1 LTNFS
6 NLKDL
11 TIVVLTCDRPDF
23 VIRQIGFW
31 GGYEC
36 SLLIVDGSAEPNRT
50 IGHAEQKNV
59 SYLHSPNSF
68 QERMLL
74 AINHVNTEFVV
85 LIPDDEFMIPAA
97 LDKFIGIL
105 KLDFELSSIQGR
117 ALSFWVSRGTFVC
130 KNQYKKFRDFQ
141 FSKKIWKVRLYDFWS
156 SENGYVVHYPVYS
169 LMRSFQ
175 WKKLMSLVYEEKLNN
190 AYAYEIKL
198 NLLSPLFINSAVTNT
213 LYWLRSEENPPN
225 SSEFFDRSVRF
236 SKWYLDPQNAS
247 DVREFLVGVFSSVK
261 KLDLDILE
269 EDLVLAVTNILDRYS
284 LLESEKK
291 LNVASTQ
298 GRFSRGFKRFR
309 VRFET
314 ASLIAFKRCFNFSP
328 AVYRLKRASVDVD
341 SRELIKI
348 SELVQVFHNGI

>member
-1 LTNFS
+1 MTNFT
-6 NLKDL
+6 NLNDL

-31 GGYEC
+31 DSYEC
-36 SLLIVDGSAEPNRT
+36 SLLIVDGSSEPNRS
-50 IGHAEQKNV
+50 IGYADQKNV
-59 SYLHSPNSF
+59 SYLYSPSSF

-74 AINHVNTEFVV
+74 AISHVNTEFVV

-105 KLDFELSSIQGR
+105 KFDFELSSIQGR

-130 KNQYKKFRDFQ
+130 KNQYRKFRNFQ
-141 FSKKIWKVRLYDFWS
+141 FSKKLWKVRLYDFWS
-156 SENGYVVHYPVYS
+156 SENGYVVNYPVYS

-225 SSEFFDRSVRF
+225 SSEFFDRNVRF
-236 SKWYLDPQNAS
+236 SKWYRDPQNAP
-247 DVREFLVGVFSSVK
+247 DVNRFLGGVSSSVK
-261 KLDLDILE
+261 KLDLEIRE

-284 LLESEKK
+284 LVESEKK
-291 LNVASTQ
+291 LNVAYTQ
-298 GRFSRGFKRFR
+298 GRLSRGFKRFR
-309 VRFET
+309 IRLEA
-314 ASLIAFKRCFNFSP
+314 ASLIALKRCFNFSP

-341 SRELIKI
+341 SRELTKI
-348 SELVQVFHNGI
+348 SKLVELFHNGI